1 MPPLIYVF
9 ISTFFGVAGQLTLK
23 SGMNRIARQQGGP
36 LLLRIALSPW
46 VIGGLAG
53 YGFGV
58 IFWLLALSRLDV
70 SYVYPFASLSY
81 IGVMLGSYFLFRERI
96 TLLRIVGIAV
106 IITGVVIIGL
116 GG

>member
-1 MPPLIYVF
+1 MSPLVYVL
-9 ISTFFGVAGQLTLK
+9 ISTTFGVAGQLTLK
-23 SGMNRIARQQGGP
+23 LGMNRIADQARDH
-36 LLLRIALSPW
+36 LLLRIAFSPL

-70 SYVYPFASLSY
+70 SYLYPFASLSY
-81 IGVMLGSYFLFRERI
+81 IGVMLGSYFLFHERI

-106 IITGVVIIGL
+106 IITGVVIIGM